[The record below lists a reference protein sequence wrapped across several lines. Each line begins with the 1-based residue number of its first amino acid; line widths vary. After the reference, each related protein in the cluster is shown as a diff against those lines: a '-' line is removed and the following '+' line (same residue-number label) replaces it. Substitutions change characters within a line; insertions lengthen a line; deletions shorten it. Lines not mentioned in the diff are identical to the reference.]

1 MLTWDRFVRIQQ
13 WLIFDVS
20 TNIVSIR
27 KLLVGMAFM
36 ALPIAVVAAETPY
49 EIVSKYGQ
57 VIAQSPLNVGG
68 LTAWT
73 VEKNGQKVVLYTTS
87 SPDKIAV
94 IAGIVWDP
102 VTGENLSN
110 TVVQQAVTPQ
120 HSDLQPPMPPVTTMS
135 VTAPAIPAAAMD
147 GTFTGAIPESMRT
160 VDALEGYKEGSGEV
174 GDTVYVIIDPRCP
187 YCQKAYQLTRPYVK
201 QGATIKWIPTAALG
215 HPENGIPLAATILQE
230 NDPDVL
236 KRVLSGHEQV
246 RTQPTSEIHKAL
258 DLNLSFMFAAF
269 EQNGGTP
276 GVPVAFYIDHRT
288 GQPRM
293 MTGLSD
299 QTVLND
305 IFGQPKQ

>member
-1 MLTWDRFVRIQQ
+1 MV
-13 WLIFDVS
+13 
-20 TNIVSIR
+20 
-27 KLLVGMAFM
+27 
-36 ALPIAVVAAETPY
+36 LPIAAVSAETPY
-49 EIVSKYGQ
+49 EIVSRYGQ
-57 VIAQSPLNVGG
+57 VIGQSSLSVGG

-87 SPDKIAV
+87 PLEKTAV

-102 VTGENLSN
+102 ETGENLSN
-110 TVVQQAVTPQ
+110 TVVQQAVT
-120 HSDLQPPMPPVTTMS
+120 SSYLAPPM
-135 VTAPAIPAAAMD
+135 TAVDSAVPAATFATAMD

-160 VDALEGYKEGSGEV
+160 VDALAGYKEGSGEV

-187 YCQKAYQLTRPYVK
+187 YCQKAYQLTRPYVE

-215 HPENGIPLAATILQE
+215 HPENGLPLAATILQQ

-236 KRVLSGHEQV
+236 KRVLGGHEQI
-246 RTQPTSEIHKAL
+246 RTQPTAEIYKAL

-288 GQPRM
+288 GQPQM

-299 QTVLND
+299 QAVLND
-305 IFGQPKQ
+305 IFGQPLQQGRK